1 MLLYVML
8 AAAAEATLCTD
19 VTCTDGGEDTRGAS
33 SLCTDASNSDQH
45 ERLAANSHQ
54 RDHV

>member
-19 VTCTDGGEDTRGAS
+19 VTCTDGREDTRGAS